1 MAVGEVVLSGPGV
14 DNQLLEEEDD
24 ESNINSDEHN
34 EYLENNI
41 SQHHYVQNQ
50 YIMRH
55 DNIQDGQ
62 SQGRHEQRPQ
72 HATQQRHQSGRPQAM
87 RPNTA
92 TNHSSY
98 AQQKQLRLLQQS
110 QSAMNVR
117 QPPSQPVNAQKF

>member
-1 MAVGEVVLSGPGV
+1 
-14 DNQLLEEEDD
+14 
-24 ESNINSDEHN
+24 
-34 EYLENNI
+34 
-41 SQHHYVQNQ
+41 
-50 YIMRH
+50 MRH
-55 DNIQDGQ
+55 EDTEPNHNIQDGQ

-92 TNHSSY
+92 TNHASY

-117 QPPSQPVNAQKF
+117 QPPSQPVNPQKF